1 MRNRAFSGIRQK
13 TATRD
18 YRLNP
23 VGGRRVPHKL
33 AWMYRGGMDALLV
46 SVISRYR
53 SPLPL
58 PILTQT
64 GDRGTRFI
72 VKYDLPVI
80 EICQVTQELV

>member
-1 MRNRAFSGIRQK
+1 
-13 TATRD
+13 
-18 YRLNP
+18 
-23 VGGRRVPHKL
+23 
-33 AWMYRGGMDALLV
+33 MYRGGMDALLV

-58 PILTQT
+58 PILTQR

-80 EICQVTQELV
+80 EICQVTQEFV